1 MNPIVLDLGEPCC
14 GTGDTMAAAASR
26 RKRKAA
32 LALKEGRKNP
42 PEKNNPN
49 PTLLP
54 VKPVQADKFFV

>member
-1 MNPIVLDLGEPCC
+1 
-14 GTGDTMAAAASR
+14 MAAAASR